1 MTLLIAIILIHQF
14 QLPWWMYLVTGVV
27 WLLNALGDLV

>member
-14 QLPWWMYLVTGVV
+14 QLPWWMYLVTAVV
-27 WLLNALGDLV
+27 WVLHNLAK